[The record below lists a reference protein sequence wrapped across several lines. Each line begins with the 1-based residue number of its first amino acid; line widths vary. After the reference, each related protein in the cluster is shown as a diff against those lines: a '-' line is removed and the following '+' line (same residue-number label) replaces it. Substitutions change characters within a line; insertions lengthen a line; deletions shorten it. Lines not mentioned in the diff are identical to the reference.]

1 MQTRNNFNLDQ
12 DNFNFDLAHLQNSPA
27 QNHELV
33 RLHLDIGQCRF
44 IHKLLAKEYRRI
56 IENGIHDK
64 NDAVM
69 QLLDNFEKYA
79 YPRISKFVH
88 RDDSLE
94 QYIDSQDDKEISELL
109 SASYVQ
115 GAFEHE

>member
-1 MQTRNNFNLDQ
+1 MKDFP
-12 DNFNFDLAHLQNSPA
+12 HLQNSPA

-44 IHKLLAKEYRRI
+44 IHKLLSKEYQRI
-56 IENGIHDK
+56 IQNGIHDK

-88 RDDSLE
+88 RDESLE
-94 QYIDSQDDKEISELL
+94 EYIDTQDEQALSQVL
-109 SASYVQ
+109 SSIYVQ
-115 GAFEHE
+115 GVFQYE